1 MRVIG
6 HHASVHSSSFS
17 NFLGIILLVLILKY
31 QRLIPKILML
41 QKLPQ
46 ITNFKHGLANT
57 ISSMPSKLEQT
68 NKIIGKVKSR

>member
-1 MRVIG
+1 
-6 HHASVHSSSFS
+6 
-17 NFLGIILLVLILKY
+17 
-31 QRLIPKILML
+31 ML
-41 QKLPQ
+41 QKLSE

>member
-1 MRVIG
+1 M
-6 HHASVHSSSFS
+6 
-17 NFLGIILLVLILKY
+17 
-31 QRLIPKILML
+31 ILML